1 MPRPAA
7 IDEPLKIISRVKGE
21 LMVNPAYEFLS
32 CAEVAAILEVR
43 SVRVVYR
50 LITEGCLRAVRNGHR
65 GPWRISVDA
74 MMAYLEQQRLRWEVD
89 AAKAEAERLADER
102 KSIGWANTMVA
113 RRLRR
118 RVRLNA
124 RISPLKRTKFY
135 PSSRLGQLP

>member
-65 GPWRISVDA
+65 GPWRIS
-74 MMAYLEQQRLRWEVD
+74 EVD